1 MLLLK
6 LKLFLELLLNSAF
19 LSNCWAGSVSGK
31 HDYSAARPAD
41 ARWVHQTAW
50 FAVHREHAWGDTA
63 MHLKTVPVTLAV
75 GMQQVFR
82 VRVGH
87 FPLWISPKHSES
99 PLCQHHP
106 CIRGLFSGSARM
118 TGLTY
123 LQFKRENSQLTKE
136 AMFHFSH
143 AFLFFSF
150 RNVELFEG
158 QGLLRCVGSSS
169 LSLKDRTMCSV
180 ALHPIGEKKTFA
192 KWKQVN
198 QLNTSA
204 LIRLQGDG
212 VTCKTDKIKCLS
224 YQIKVTW
231 RLKHQESYSPKHNL
245 ITQIL
250 HSWYTF
256 SVLPKSMRY
265 YYIFI

>member
-19 LSNCWAGSVSGK
+19 LRKCWAGSVSGK
-31 HDYSAARPAD
+31 HSYRCWLSSSNRMVCSAWR
-41 ARWVHQTAW
+41 
-50 FAVHREHAWGDTA
+50 AWGDA
-63 MHLKTVPVTLAV
+63 DMHLKTVPLTLAV
-75 GMQQVFR
+75 GVQQIFR
-82 VRVGH
+82 VRVCN
-87 FPLWISPKHSES
+87 FPSWICPKPKSL
-99 PLCQHHP
+99 LCQHIP
-106 CIRGLFSGSARM
+106 CIRRLFSGSARM

-123 LQFKRENSQLTKE
+123 LQFKRENSQMTKE

-169 LSLKDRTMCSV
+169 LSLEDRTMCSV
-180 ALHPIGEKKTFA
+180 AFHPIGEKKTFA

-204 LIRLQGDG
+204 LIQL
-212 VTCKTDKIKCLS
+212 
-224 YQIKVTW
+224 
-231 RLKHQESYSPKHNL
+231 
-245 ITQIL
+245 
-250 HSWYTF
+250 
-256 SVLPKSMRY
+256 
-265 YYIFI
+265 